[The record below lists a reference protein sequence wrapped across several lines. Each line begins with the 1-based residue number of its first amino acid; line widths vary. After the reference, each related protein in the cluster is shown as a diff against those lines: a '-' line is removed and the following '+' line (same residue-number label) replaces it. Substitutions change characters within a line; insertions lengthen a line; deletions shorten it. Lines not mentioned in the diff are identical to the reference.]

1 MIENIQ
7 DIFGDLYTFDIIYL
21 VFTILSLVKCS
32 KKGFVLSILSASKWL
47 LAYVITLFLFPK
59 VKPYLKDVI
68 DSEYV
73 LDLVVGIS
81 LYIIIIFL
89 ILLINKGI
97 NRAITYSVL
106 GNLDRIFGFFFGF
119 IRAYIILV
127 CIYTTINIVYNHK
140 KWPIKLDD
148 AFTYAWVEKG
158 SNYLI
163 KEFPDKKDYE
173 KTKEKVQDI

>member
-1 MIENIQ
+1 MEVVKE
-7 DIFGDLYTFDIIYL
+7 FLSDLYTFDIIYL
-21 VFTILSLVKCS
+21 IFTVLSLITCT
-32 KKGFVLSILSASKWL
+32 KKGFLLSIFSASKWL
-47 LAYVITLFLFPK
+47 LAYVVTLFLFPK
-59 VKPYLKDVI
+59 VKPYFEDII

-73 LDLVVGIS
+73 RDLAVG
-81 LYIIIIFL
+81 LGLFIIIIFL

-97 NRAITYSVL
+97 NRAVTYSGL

-119 IRAYIILV
+119 VRSYVIVV

-140 KWPIKLDD
+140 KWPINLEE

-163 KEFPDKKDYE
+163 KVFPNEKDYQNA
-173 KTKEKVQDI
+173 KDKVQDI

>member
-1 MIENIQ
+1 MEIVK
-7 DIFGDLYTFDIIYL
+7 DLNDLISFFDLAYVII
-21 VFTILSLVKCS
+21 TILSLIKCY
-32 KKGFVLSILSASKWL
+32 KNGFVLSILSASKWL
-47 LAYVITLFLFPK
+47 LAYVVTLLMFPK
-59 VKPYLKDVI
+59 VKPYFEGII

-73 LDLVVGIS
+73 LDLAVGIG
-81 LYIIIIFL
+81 LFIIIIFL

-97 NRAITYSVL
+97 NRAVSYSGL

-119 IRAYIILV
+119 IRAYVIVV
-127 CIYTTINIVYNHK
+127 CIYTTINIIYNHK
-140 KWPIKLDD
+140 KWPINLDD

-173 KTKEKVQDI
+173 ETKEKVQDI